1 MLLPHIPH
9 ELKILSVHLTHQIIN
24 FLYGRKATTLHHVL
38 TTEVFDKYTLKH
50 MFTALEFYTDY
61 VISHFPKDFFTP
73 KGFF

>member
-1 MLLPHIPH
+1 MLPPYVSY

-24 FLYGRKATTLHHVL
+24 FLHGRNATTLHDVL

-61 VISHFPKDFFTP
+61 VISHFPKVFLTP